1 MCSNKNQK
9 LTQELLKNAGER
21 VAKYQS
27 DKATRRFGVKAE
39 PSCSQYD
46 MQLAQFAVDIRS
58 KIYCEA
64 QKILSDVNEKLRVQE
79 IRLWEYENSVK
90 QAVGPAYRN
99 SIYYVAR
106 EIHQIKESLYIWSDF
121 AQERPEF

>member
-58 KIYCEA
+58 KIYGEA
-64 QKILSDVNEKLRVQE
+64 NKDYQRSMKSCVFKKIDYGSTSIQE
-79 IRLWEYENSVK
+79 NKPLDLHI
-90 QAVGPAYRN
+90 QT
-99 SIYYVAR
+99 
-106 EIHQIKESLYIWSDF
+106 QF
-121 AQERPEF
+121 MT